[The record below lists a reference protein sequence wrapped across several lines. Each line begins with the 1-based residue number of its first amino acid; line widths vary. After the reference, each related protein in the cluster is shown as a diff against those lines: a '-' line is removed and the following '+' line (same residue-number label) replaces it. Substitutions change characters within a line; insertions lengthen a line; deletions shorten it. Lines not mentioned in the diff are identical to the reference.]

1 MQKFSELV
9 YIRPDVAAL
18 ADSIRAYTAALPKA
32 ASFEETR
39 ALFMATRTSWSPRR
53 TGCTAR

>member
-32 ASFEETR
+32 AAGLSNPFAEGTV
-39 ALFMATRTSWSPRR
+39 AKIIGGIVDDLKL
-53 TGCTAR
+53 